1 MNEID
6 VVLPFH
12 RDDELLRAAVESLK
26 NARDVDIRIVAV
38 NDSGKIIS
46 KSSLGLSDKDL
57 LILNDDHGYLKAT
70 ALGVAS
76 TTRSF
81 IGFQDSDDLTDP
93 DRFSLAIK
101 RLKESQYKIVTGEL
115 QKFIED
121 NKSKSTLNLLGE
133 LPQVTNERLLW
144 LLGTHGADS
153 SLVGE
158 GNLIRSTW
166 INHSN
171 FPPEFADFGWMMSLD
186 TAIEIGHEARAI
198 YFYRMHEGQFSRGQD
213 IECGWAELFPTW
225 KEAISNIPE
234 LKSLDGISEIDCRI
248 ALALV
253 MPASTVN
260 LDRNERAELNA
271 LKNKLIAHLDSTGAP
286 DLNRWKYTLN
296 VRVLIASRGR
306 NLASWWVFP
315 KFITKLA
322 AAIISGYQIRRGNK
336 S

>member
-12 RDDELLRAAVESLK
+12 RDDELLRAAVKSLK
-26 NARDVDIRIVAV
+26 NARNVDIRIVAV
-38 NDSGKIIS
+38 NDSGKMIP
-46 KSSLGLSDKDL
+46 KSSLGLSEEDL
-57 LILNDDHGYLKAT
+57 LVFNNDHGYLKAT

-93 DRFSLAIK
+93 DRFSFAIK
-101 RLKESQYKIVTGEL
+101 KLEESECKIVTGEL
-115 QKFIED
+115 HKFIEN
-121 NKSKSTLNLLGE
+121 NKSRLSLNLLGD
-133 LPQVTNERLLW
+133 LPRVTNERLLW

-186 TAIEIGHEARAI
+186 TTIKIGHEARAI
-198 YFYRMHEGQFSRGQD
+198 YFYRMHEKQFSRGQD
-213 IECGWAELFPTW
+213 IEGGWAELFPTW
-225 KEAISNIPE
+225 RKAISNIPE
-234 LKSLDGISEIDCRI
+234 LRSLEEISKIGCRI

-253 MPASTVN
+253 MPASIVN
-260 LDRNERAELNA
+260 LNRHERSELND
-271 LKNKLIAHLDSTGAP
+271 LKNKLILHLDSIGAP
-286 DLNRWKYTLN
+286 DLSRWKYTLN

-315 KFITKLA
+315 KFIIKLTA
-322 AAIISGYQIRRGNK
+322 ALISGYQIRRGK
-336 S
+336 